1 MRSSWLLF
9 ALLALVALS
18 QAFSVEDALN
28 IDGINAYL
36 HHGEKRQAQGTG
48 VSSSAEPAPSS
59 SAAEEPSSSADEPS
73 STPADEPS
81 TSAAAPSTSAPPAE
95 PSSEEADAPSSPAQQ
110 PSQQSSS
117 ADAPATTPNAPST
130 PKTTTPTVAP
140 STRALISTEIQ
151 PVTTIVT
158 ITSNGQNVV
167 QTSVGSRTVEHT
179 TGTTVEALPTT
190 QASNSSGGGL
200 SSTNKSII
208 GGVVGGVGGAILLG
222 GIALV
227 CWRMWG
233 KKKRVTEDDAD
244 LMAGTGSALGDKTQS
259 SASPFQSNL
268 EQYHNPGGRPNA
280 AANF

>member
-1 MRSSWLLF
+1 MLSTMRSSWLLF

-18 QAFSVEDALN
+18 TAFSVEDALN
-28 IDGINAYL
+28 VDGINAYL

-48 VSSSAEPAPSS
+48 ASSSAAPSTTEEPSSTEDAPSSTAAAPSSTATPTSPAADPSSSEEAPSS
-59 SAAEEPSSSADEPS
+59 SDAAPTSQTERS
-73 STPADEPS
+73 
-81 TSAAAPSTSAPPAE
+81 SAAAATTT
-95 PSSEEADAPSSPAQQ
+95 
-110 PSQQSSS
+110 
-117 ADAPATTPNAPST
+117 DAPAASKSSAKVTTPSFTTKVLVSTEVAP
-130 PKTTTPTVAP
+130 TTTV
-140 STRALISTEIQ
+140 
-151 PVTTIVT
+151 
-158 ITSNGQNVV
+158 ITFVSNGQTAV

-179 TGTTVEALPTT
+179 TGTTVESSLPTT
-190 QASNSSGGGL
+190 GASSSGGGGL

-222 GIALV
+222 GIAIV

-244 LMAGTGSALGDKTQS
+244 LMAGTGSALGDKPHS
-259 SASPFQSNL
+259 NASPFQSNL